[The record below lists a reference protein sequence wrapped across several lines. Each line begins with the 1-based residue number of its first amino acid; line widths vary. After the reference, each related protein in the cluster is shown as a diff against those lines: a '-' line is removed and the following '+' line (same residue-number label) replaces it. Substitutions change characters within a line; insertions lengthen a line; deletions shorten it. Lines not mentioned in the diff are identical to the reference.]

1 MKPRASRSV
10 RPRSP
15 SLRRRSSC
23 PDARL
28 CRRTIPSEL
37 NKANLQRD
45 IIDRRAQLVQAED
58 TRRRKLE
65 YDVLA
70 RQILAVGDRSTL
82 EAEIAQAGEELSR
95 SLKEKGGVKETLGR
109 RKKAFTALMGGLK
122 DVRDMV
128 PPKDEQEE
136 EEEADL
142 GEGTSGKEVT
152 PAAEGTTPTVE
163 GDAEAFGEGKVPVPE
178 DDEEDD
184 PARRTAAVTRQPT
197 PTSTST
203 DTPSLDAE
211 KPAEPQFISAHKTLD
226 PGHEEDGSELANVED
241 ALALG
246 ELTETE
252 TVATPAPSV
261 GHPSSEARQ
270 PLPVDETKPGSHEL
284 SSNSSTI
291 LVDIPTKESSSLS
304 DLEMLASATKKE
316 DTPEEDVDEPP
327 SSTAGAKGKGE
338 GRRLTSDTRTSVP
351 TRCSS
356 RSISPVKPSTSTPSS
371 PSKKTRSSGRKSS
384 SPTKEALQ
392 EVEDEAD
399 EDEPTPASGGRPK
412 RGAAKST
419 KEPPAK
425 KPRTSGGSK
434 R

>member
-1 MKPRASRSV
+1 M
-10 RPRSP
+10 
-15 SLRRRSSC
+15 
-23 PDARL
+23 
-28 CRRTIPSEL
+28 
-37 NKANLQRD
+37 
-45 IIDRRAQLVQAED
+45 
-58 TRRRKLE
+58 
-65 YDVLA
+65 
-70 RQILAVGDRSTL
+70 
-82 EAEIAQAGEELSR
+82 
-95 SLKEKGGVKETLGR
+95 KEKDGVKETLER

-136 EEEADL
+136 EEEVNL

-152 PAAEGTTPTVE
+152 PAAEGTTFAVE
-163 GDAEAFGEGKVPVPE
+163 GDAEVIGGGKVSVPE

-211 KPAEPQFISAHKTLD
+211 KPAEPQVLSAHKTLYSS
-226 PGHEEDGSELANVED
+226 HEEDGSELANVED

-261 GHPSSEARQ
+261 RHSSSEAHQ
-270 PLPVDETKPGSHEL
+270 PLPVDETKPDSHEL
-284 SSNSSTI
+284 SSTGSTI

-327 SSTAGAKGKGE
+327 SSTAGAKGKE
-338 GRRLTSDTRTSVP
+338 KGRRLSSDTRPSVP
-351 TRCSS
+351 TRHSS

-384 SPTKEALQ
+384 SPIKEALQ

>member
-23 PDARL
+23 ADARL
-28 CRRTIPSEL
+28 CRPTIPSEI

-95 SLKEKGGVKETLGR
+95 SLKEKDGVKETLER
-109 RKKAFTALMGGLK
+109 RKKAFTALMDGLK
-122 DVRDMV
+122 DVRAMV
-128 PPKDEQEE
+128 PPKDEQAE

-152 PAAEGTTPTVE
+152 PAAEGTTSAVE
-163 GDAEAFGEGKVPVPE
+163 GDAGASGESKVPVPE

-197 PTSTST
+197 PTST
-203 DTPSLDAE
+203 DTPSLHAE
-211 KPAEPQFISAHKTLD
+211 KPAEPQVLSAHVSSD
-226 PGHEEDGSELANVED
+226 PINEEFGSELANVED

-252 TVATPAPSV
+252 TVATSAPSV
-261 GHPSSEARQ
+261 GHPSSDAPQ
-270 PLPVDETKPGSHEL
+270 PLPIDETKPDPHEL
-284 SSNSSTI
+284 SSTGSTI
-291 LVDIPTKESSSLS
+291 LVDIPTKESSPLS
-304 DLEMLASATKKE
+304 DLEMVASAPKK
-316 DTPEEDVDEPP
+316 DTPEEDVEEPP
-327 SSTAGAKGKGE
+327 SSMADAKGKE
-338 GRRLTSDTRTSVP
+338 KGRPLSSDTRPSVP
-351 TRCSS
+351 TRRSS

-384 SPTKEALQ
+384 SPIKEDLQ
-392 EVEDEAD
+392 EVEDEVD
-399 EDEPTPASGGRPK
+399 EDERVRPK

-419 KEPPAK
+419 TEPPAK